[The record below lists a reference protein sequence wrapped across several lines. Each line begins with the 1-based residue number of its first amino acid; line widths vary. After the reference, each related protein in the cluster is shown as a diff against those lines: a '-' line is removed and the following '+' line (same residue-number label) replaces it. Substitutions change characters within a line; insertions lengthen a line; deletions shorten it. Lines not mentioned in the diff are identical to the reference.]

1 MTYKVSSF
9 VAGRWHEA
17 PEGGT
22 VIADPTTGA
31 AVAEVSSEGID
42 AAEVVR
48 YGRDVGGPALRAMT
62 FHERAGML
70 KQLAGYLTE
79 HREAMYADY
88 AITGQTQADAQV
100 DIEGG
105 IQVLGVYA
113 SIGRKQLPHDTIYSE
128 AAATP
133 VLRGPAF
140 VGQTIYTTRPGVA
153 LLINAFNFPVWGAL
167 EKMAPTLLAGMP
179 VIVKPATQTAR
190 AAEAMAKLIVE
201 SGILPDG
208 AFQFVAGSGSA
219 LLDSIG
225 MNDHLS
231 ITGSAATAAMLRR
244 HAAVVERGAT
254 FNAEA
259 DSLNSLVIGPDA
271 DASSDEF
278 DLAVKSVAREI
289 TSKTGQKCT
298 AIRRVFVPE
307 DRVQALLDALEIRL
321 AKVVVGDPRSEETVM
336 GPLVSAQQRA
346 DVETAVRSL
355 MTAARPVIGGP
366 DATPT
371 VDGAGDEH
379 GFFAPTVLLAE
390 DPQADALHEIEAF
403 GPVTTVIPYT
413 DLDEAAHLVGRGGGS
428 LVASVH
434 SNDPQV
440 VREVVRAIAPFHGR
454 VLVVNRDIARGA
466 TPHGAVVPTLIH
478 GGPGRAGGGEEL
490 GGLRGVL
497 HLMQATS
504 VASSA
509 DMNVALTDRW
519 NAGAQQLTPDVHP
532 FRLHLED
539 LRLGDTLRTKSRVV
553 TLEDIEHFAHFTG
566 DTFYAHMDEEAA
578 AASPLFNGRVAHGY
592 FILAAAAGLFVDPDP
607 GPVLANFGLEHL
619 RFVQPVYPGDEISLR
634 LTAKHKAMRP
644 GAGWGEVT
652 WDVEVRND
660 KDEIVATY
668 DLLTINASKEA

>member
-1 MTYKVSSF
+1 MTHKVNSY
-9 VAGRWHEA
+9 VAGRWYEA
-17 PEGGT
+17 PGAGT
-22 VIADPTTGA
+22 EVLDPTTGA
-31 AVAEVSSEGID
+31 AIAEVSSEGID

-48 YGRDVGGPALRAMT
+48 YGREVGGPALRAMT
-62 FHERAGML
+62 FHERAGLL
-70 KQLAGYLTE
+70 KQLAAYLTE
-79 HREAMYADY
+79 HRDAMYADY
-88 AITGQTQADAQV
+88 ATTGQTQADAQV

-105 IQVLGVYA
+105 IQVLAVYA
-113 SIGRKQLPHDTIYSE
+113 SLGRKEMPNDTIYTE
-128 AAATP
+128 AQAAP
-133 VLRGPAF
+133 ILRGPGF
-140 VGQTIYTTRPGVA
+140 VGQTIYTSRPGVA

-167 EKMAPTLLAGMP
+167 EKMAPTLLAGLP

-190 AAEAMAKLIVE
+190 TAEAMAKLIVD

-219 LLDSIG
+219 LLDHLG
-225 MNDHLS
+225 MSDHLS
-231 ITGSAATAAMLRR
+231 ITGSAATAALLRR

-259 DSLNSLVIGPDA
+259 DSLNALVIGPDA

-278 DLAVKSVAREI
+278 DLAVKSITREI

-298 AIRRVFVPE
+298 AIRRVFVPQ
-307 DRVQALLDALEIRL
+307 DRVQALTDALEVRL
-321 AKVVVGDPRSEETVM
+321 AKVVVGDPRSESTTM

-346 DVETAVRSL
+346 DVEDSVRSL
-355 MTAARPVIGGP
+355 MTASRAIIGGP
-366 DATPT
+366 DATPS
-371 VDGAGDEH
+371 VDGASEDN

-390 DPQADALHEIEAF
+390 DSHADVLHEVEPF
-403 GPVTTVIPYT
+403 GPVTTVLPYR
-413 DLDEAAHLVGRGGGS
+413 DLDEATRLVGRGGGS

-440 VREVVRAIAPFHGR
+440 VREIVRSIAPFHGR

-497 HLMQATS
+497 HLMQPTS

-519 NAGAQQLTPDVHP
+519 NAGAKQLTPEVHP

-539 LRLGDTLRTKSRVV
+539 LRLGDTLTTESRLI

-607 GPVLANFGLEHL
+607 GPVLANFGLENL

-634 LTAKHKAMRP
+634 LTAKHKAVRA

-660 KDEIVATY
+660 KDEVVATY
-668 DLLTINASKEA
+668 DLLTINASKEG